1 MRDAYEGLA
10 MSVFVFA
17 LLWFGASHGIAHAP
31 GSRPGAGELS
41 MAASDPAPRDR
52 RWLPIASHH
61 PDAADTAASP
71 GDWVEVWAMP

>member
-1 MRDAYEGLA
+1 MRDAFENLA

-17 LLWFGASHGIAHAP
+17 LLWFGASHGTTPAP

-52 RWLPIASHH
+52 RSLPIVSHH
-61 PDAADTAASP
+61 PEAADTAGSH